1 MAASPVTCSGED
13 FSSVTELAARYGLV
27 ATKVQQRLRL
37 GWTAEQAVGIE
48 PRARLGST
56 GRPLTHDGI
65 RYGSLAEASRA
76 LGLDPLTV
84 TARVAKGYSVED
96 ALNGNLR
103 GHSGHRSKSIE
114 FRGREYGSREE
125 LCSQFGQRWG
135 NVLRRMNRGWTIEQ
149 ALMLEPAPPR
159 FRNHEGHARDHKWKQ
174 VRINEGLVEPVPDSE
189 GFKLY
194 VVTNTVNG
202 KQYVGLTMTSLAL
215 RLKQH
220 FAAAKRGRKS
230 AFSNALRK
238 YGVDAFTIS
247 LIRSDAQSYAAL
259 QQQEVEEIERRDCI
273 RNGYNTAKGG
283 EIGTSKEIMVAG
295 RLFPSYAAAADAY
308 SIEPTVFAIRLGRL
322 KWSPEEAAGLIE
334 RDWEG
339 KAQPITVAGVEY
351 KSLYQATTSLGVDYK
366 LVHNRVHARGWTLE
380 QAVGLSP
387 PPESEKYS
395 GEALEVF
402 GEHYGSIGEA
412 ARALGVNVESF
423 RKRIRDGMTPEEAFR
438 RARVVREISVAKS
451 VVEKTSER

>member
-1 MAASPVTCSGED
+1 M
-13 FSSVTELAARYGLV
+13 TELAARYGLV

-37 GWTAEQAVGIE
+37 GWTAEQAVGIK
-48 PRARLGST
+48 PRVRQCNT

-65 RYGSLAEASRA
+65 SYGSLAEASRA

-84 TARVAKGYSVED
+84 AARVSKGYSPED
-96 ALNGNLR
+96 ALNGNLKGR
-103 GHSGHRSKSIE
+103 SSHRSKSIE
-114 FRGREYGSREE
+114 FRGQEYGSREE
-125 LCSQFGQRWG
+125 LCRQFGQKWG
-135 NVLRRMNRGWTIEQ
+135 NVLRRMNRGWTMEQ

-159 FRNHEGHARDHKWKQ
+159 FRNHEGHARDHKWKE

-202 KQYVGLTMTSLAL
+202 KQYVGLTMTSLGQ

-283 EIGTSKEIMVAG
+283 AIGTSKETMIAG
-295 RLFPSYAAAADAY
+295 KVFPSFAAAAEAY
-308 SIEPTVFAIRLGRL
+308 AIDPSVFALRLNRL
-322 KWSPEEAAGLIE
+322 KWSPEEAAGLVE
-334 RDWEG
+334 REWEG
-339 KAQPITVAGVEY
+339 KAQPVTIAGVEY
-351 KSLYQATTSLGVDYK
+351 TSLYNAASSLGVDYK
-366 LVHNRVHARGWTLE
+366 LVHNRTHARGWTLE

-387 PPESEKYS
+387 PPEAGKYS

-402 GEHYGSIGEA
+402 GEQYGSIGEA

-438 RARVVREISVAKS
+438 RARVVRKISVAKS
-451 VVEKTSER
+451 VVEKTSQR